1 MLFADHAVM
10 VTALLTPF
18 DERGE
23 VAHQAIAGH
32 VEYLAT
38 KNVDGLLTCGTTGE
52 GAALT
57 GDEVAAVAAT
67 VATASRGRV
76 RTIAQVGRVST
87 RETIRVA
94 QRAIDGGADAVA
106 AVVPYYDAL
115 TAEQIA
121 GHYRALIKAVGPVPV
136 YAYNIP
142 ARTGNDL
149 QADGLDELAACGLIG
164 IKDSTH
170 SMSRLLEYLEAAKR
184 CAAAGYPL
192 HVFSGADAL
201 AAVSIAAGAK
211 GSVNALSNARPELFA
226 ELKCALTASDSDRV
240 TCAGAD
246 IAAFGEKLAGT
257 SFLRSL
263 KQATASVLAP
273 AGVQYPA
280 TLRAPAT

>member
-1 MLFADHAVM
+1 MLFADYPVM
-10 VTALLTPF
+10 ITALLTPF
-18 DERGE
+18 DECGE
-23 VAHQAIAGH
+23 VAHHAIAEH

-38 KNVDGLLTCGTTGE
+38 KHVDGLLTCGTTGE

-67 VATASRGRV
+67 VATAARGRI

-106 AVVPYYDAL
+106 AVVPYYDAF
-115 TAEQIA
+115 TAEQIT
-121 GHYRALIKAVGPVPV
+121 GHYRALIKAVGPMPV

-149 QADGLDELAACGLIG
+149 RADGLDELAASGLIG

-170 SMSRLLEYLEAAKR
+170 SMSRLLEYLDAAER

-201 AAVSIAAGAK
+201 AAVSISAGAK
-211 GSVNALSNARPELFA
+211 GSVNALSNARPQLFA
-226 ELKCALTASDSDRV
+226 ELKRALEAADSDQV

-246 IAAFGEKLAGT
+246 IAAFGEKLAAG
-257 SFLRSL
+257 SFLRNL
-263 KQATASVLAP
+263 KQATAAVLA
-273 AGVQYPA
+273 AVDIQYP
-280 TLRAPAT
+280 TVLRAPAT